1 MRIILLF
8 ALLIQVSCA
17 TKYILPGN
25 KFMTPESQG
34 GMFNSQAE
42 FQQTSANELRSDMRN
57 ASVKDGVINQV
68 IPRTGFAFSTSL
80 LDQMDLFWSHTGGGN
95 SLLGVKFQFLGGSRT
110 SKAMGHKMAF
120 SAAFGGNDYQ
130 TAGDNAVE
138 FELKGQEYQFL
149 YGYRFGEMVLL
160 YTNASYARYN
170 FLGTINSSDA
180 TINGLEPQ
188 YETKVMSLLS
198 GLELGLG
205 SFFGKAECGYQQ
217 LSTSYTKLAS
227 HFIYG
232 YAMGVSW

>member
-1 MRIILLF
+1 
-8 ALLIQVSCA
+8 
-17 TKYILPGN
+17 
-25 KFMTPESQG
+25 MTPESQG